1 MGIRKID
8 HQRSTLH
15 DSFFVN
21 FYFFPLHMIK
31 SGRNLARWNPL
42 NEKNSNLMLV
52 LSQFFL

>member
-42 NEKNSNLMLV
+42 KEENLNLMLFV
-52 LSQFFL
+52 VIF